1 MILYFSAT
9 GNCAF
14 AAKRIAERTGD
25 EAVNLLE
32 KFRANDHSALHSEK
46 PWVVVSPVY
55 VAEMPRLLAVP
66 GFDVLDYGQE
76 CNVFGNSEKDA
87 RHWNERLLEVFQDN
101 ELALSSLFGA

>member
-32 KFRANDHSALHSEK
+32 KFRANDHSALRSEK

-55 VAEMPRLLAVP
+55 VAEMPRLVRDWLKATP
-66 GFDVLDYGQE
+66 LTGSRDIFF
-76 CNVFGNSEKDA
+76 VFTAASEMSCSGYFAKQLVEEKGMVYHG
-87 RHWNERLLEVFQDN
+87 RE
-101 ELALSSLFGA
+101 